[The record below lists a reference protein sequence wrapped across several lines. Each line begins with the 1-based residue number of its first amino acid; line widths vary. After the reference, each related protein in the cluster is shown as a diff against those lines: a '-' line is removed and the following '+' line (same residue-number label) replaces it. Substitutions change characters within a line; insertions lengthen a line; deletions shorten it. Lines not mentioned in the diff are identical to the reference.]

1 MHASA
6 GRESSIEGLKEVPR
20 IEPSDAKPTS
30 GPEALTLDSP
40 ELYINR
46 EVSLL
51 EFQKRVLQEA
61 ADPENP
67 LLERVKFLSIVSSN
81 LDEFFMVRVAGLQKQ
96 ASSGTQEASVDGLS
110 AAVQLQRIREGVRG
124 IVTEIQNLLR
134 DALLPALER

>member
-46 EVSLL
+46 ELSLL

-61 ADPENP
+61 
-67 LLERVKFLSIVSSN
+67 LKKRVSTASLRRFNYNSSA
-81 LDEFFMVRVAGLQKQ
+81 RK
-96 ASSGTQEASVDGLS
+96 SVGLS
-110 AAVQLQRIREGVRG
+110 RKSTITCETNSCRPSNEKEFESWTFPRYHQR
-124 IVTEIQNLLR
+124 N
-134 DALLPALER
+134 DPH